1 MARRL
6 NSMARRLKGERG
18 FTLTELMI
26 TAALVATGLVALT
39 STLDH
44 SRDLVNLSD
53 KIEAANHQAELEIE
67 RLLSI
72 PYAQLAMRNPSPTP
86 SADPKDPNYYV
97 ITGPPARYQWDHAAG
112 GQSNDLV
119 FDDVNGVVNPSRITW
134 TDNEARLSGTI
145 SRFVTWTGDLCERP
159 SCEPAEQR
167 AKRITVAV
175 TVDGPKA
182 PRRPIVISTIKSDP
196 VSTG

>member
-6 NSMARRLKGERG
+6 AGERG
-18 FTLTELMI
+18 FTLTELMM
-26 TAALVATGLVALT
+26 TCALVAVGLMGLT

-44 SRDLVNLSD
+44 SRDLVNLTE
-53 KIEAANHQAELEIE
+53 KIETANHQAELEVE
-67 RLLSI
+67 RILAI
-72 PYAQLAMRNPSPTP
+72 PYASIALK
-86 SADPKDPNYYV
+86 SAPAFSSNTSDPNNYI
-97 ITGPPARYQWDHAAG
+97 ITGPPAKYQWDHVSG

-119 FDDVNGVVNPSRITW
+119 IDAVNGLIDPSRITW
-134 TDNEARLSGTI
+134 TDNETRLSGTI
-145 SRFVTWTGDLCERP
+145 SRYVTWTNDLCERP

-175 TVDGPKA
+175 TVDGPEA
-182 PRRPIVISTIKSDP
+182 PRKPIVISTIKSDP

>member
-1 MARRL
+1 MV
-6 NSMARRLKGERG
+6 RRLKGERG

-26 TAALVATGLVALT
+26 TVLLVAVGLTALT

-53 KIEAANHQAELEIE
+53 KIEAANHQAELEVE
-67 RLLSI
+67 RLLSL
-72 PYAQLAMRNPSPTP
+72 PYAAIALK
-86 SADPKDPNYYV
+86 SAPATSTDPRDPNYYV
-97 ITGPPARYQWDHAAG
+97 IAGPPAKYQWDHTTG

-119 FDDVNGVVNPSRITW
+119 IDAVSGVVDPSRITW
-134 TDNEARLSGTI
+134 TDNETRLSGTI
-145 SRFVTWTGDLCERP
+145 SRFVTWTGDLCEQA

-175 TVDGPKA
+175 TVDGAKS

-196 VSTG
+196 ESTG

>member
-1 MARRL
+1 MVK
-6 NSMARRLKGERG
+6 RLKGERG

-26 TAALVATGLVALT
+26 TAALVAIGLTALT

-53 KIEAANHQAELEIE
+53 KIEAANHQAELEME
-67 RLLSI
+67 RLLSL
-72 PYAQLAMRNPSPTP
+72 PYASIGLRSAPANSTNPR
-86 SADPKDPNYYV
+86 DPNYYI
-97 ITGPPARYQWDHAAG
+97 ITGPPAKYQWDHVTG

-119 FDDVNGVVNPSRITW
+119 IDAVNGAVDPSRITW
-134 TDNEARLSGTI
+134 TDNETRLSGTI
-145 SRFVTWTGDLCERP
+145 SRFVTWTADLCEQP

-175 TVDGPKA
+175 TVNGDKA
-182 PRRPIVISTIKSDP
+182 PRRPIVISSIKSDP
-196 VSTG
+196 DSTG

>member
-1 MARRL
+1 MVKRL
-6 NSMARRLKGERG
+6 RGERG
-18 FTLTELMI
+18 FTLTELMM
-26 TAALVATGLVALT
+26 TAALVAVGLVALT

-72 PYAQLAMRNPSPTP
+72 PYAQIALKSAPAYN
-86 SADPKDPNYYV
+86 ADPKDPNYYI
-97 ITGPPARYQWDHAAG
+97 ITGPPPKYQWDQVAP
-112 GQSNDLV
+112 GQSSDLV
-119 FDDVNGVVNPSRITW
+119 IDAVNGVIDPSRITW
-134 TDNEARLSGTI
+134 TDNESRLSGTI
-145 SRFVTWTGDLCERP
+145 SRFVTWTDDLCERP

-175 TVDGPKA
+175 TVDGPKS

>member
-1 MARRL
+1 MLSRL
-6 NSMARRLKGERG
+6 RDERG
-18 FTLTELMI
+18 FTLTELVM
-26 TAALVATGLVALT
+26 TCALVAVGLVALT
-39 STLDH
+39 GTLDH
-44 SRDLVNLSD
+44 SRDLVSLSE
-53 KIEAANHQAELEIE
+53 KIETANHQAELEVE

-72 PYAQLAMRNPSPTP
+72 PYATLSLRAAPTHSPNT
-86 SADPKDPNYYV
+86 SDPDFYV
-97 ITGPPARYQWDHAAG
+97 TNGPPPRYQWDQSGA

-119 FDDVNGVVNPSRITW
+119 VDTTNGAINPSTITW
-134 TDNEARLSGTI
+134 TDNATRLSGEI
-145 SRFVTWTGDLCERP
+145 ARYVTWTDDLCNEA

-175 TVDGPKA
+175 TVNGPEA